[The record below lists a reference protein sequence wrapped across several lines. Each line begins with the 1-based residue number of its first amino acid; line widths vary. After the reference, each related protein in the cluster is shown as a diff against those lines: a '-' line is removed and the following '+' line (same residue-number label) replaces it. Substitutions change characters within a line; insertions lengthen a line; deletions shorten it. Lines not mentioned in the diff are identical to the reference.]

1 MGSVTLLA
9 QKKSCMCW
17 VWNIGSF
24 WEVSVL
30 TDGPRKPKENASAA
44 DAVLTILTKSMAM
57 NIAAPAITRI
67 ARRLSEI
74 GVPIFCTFLFGAE
87 EERCHTPAPACYSIL
102 SMNQL
107 GNQCIPLTS
116 DLFEPACEQHPSAK
130 KHTPEQSRYR
140 GRQKGSRRPS
150 VEEQAKNQ
158 GCQVDKRRR
167 CEDPCLVLLVA
178 GHMLSPSSAG
188 LPRLANFR
196 A

>member
-1 MGSVTLLA
+1 VGSVTLLA

-44 DAVLTILTKSMAM
+44 DAVLTILTNSMAM

-116 DLFEPACEQHPSAK
+116 DLCEL
-130 KHTPEQSRYR
+130 
-140 GRQKGSRRPS
+140 RRIHLLLTRMKLRT
-150 VEEQAKNQ
+150 EANHRAFI
-158 GCQVDKRRR
+158 G
-167 CEDPCLVLLVA
+167 PCFIE
-178 GHMLSPSSAG
+178 G
-188 LPRLANFR
+188 
-196 A
+196 